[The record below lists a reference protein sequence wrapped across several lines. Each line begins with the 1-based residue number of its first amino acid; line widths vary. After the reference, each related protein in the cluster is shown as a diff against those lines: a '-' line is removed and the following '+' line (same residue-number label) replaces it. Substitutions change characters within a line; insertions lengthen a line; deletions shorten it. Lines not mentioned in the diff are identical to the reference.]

1 MQPFRT
7 LLLPY
12 MGLYSYAIAWT
23 LQGFGVNARVLEP
36 AGRQAVELALSCL
49 RGAECLPCLVTLGDL
64 MAELKKIDDASGLA
78 YFMPTS
84 KGPCRFGLYRSL
96 QELTLKELGAEATFF
111 SLDASEGYSFGAEAK
126 GVELA
131 LFKAIVAADILEAVR
146 AALAPQFQG
155 KDASELEGAY
165 GYAKEALRASLC
177 SGGQDLKAT
186 LTKLNRMF
194 TPLRKAPSP
203 SSPPLVALVG
213 EIFIRGN
220 PVANG
225 GIVAKLETLGLE
237 VAPAP
242 MAEWVEWV
250 LFTHARRLARQ
261 GRRIEALKAYFKLF
275 VLERVEGRLR
285 ALFPGFQ
292 HRLEAGRISQIAKK
306 ASPYAKE
313 CFGGEGLLML
323 GKARSLLELG
333 AAGVVCVYP
342 FGCLPGNIVRVL
354 SKGMAREYRR
364 PWLNVS
370 IEPLEGTHLMTR
382 LEAFAGQVLG
392 RVERPPSSHA
402 ARIG

>member
-7 LLLPY
+7 LLLPS

-23 LQGFGVNARVLEP
+23 LQSFGVNARVLEP

-64 MAELKKIDDASGLA
+64 MAELKKTDDARGLA
-78 YFMPTS
+78 YFMPTA

-96 QELTLKELGAEATFF
+96 QELTLKELGAKVAFF
-111 SLDASEGYSFGAEAK
+111 SLDASEGYSFGVKAK

-146 AALAPQFQG
+146 AALAPQFHG
-155 KDASELEGAY
+155 RDVGELDDTY

-177 SGGQDLKAT
+177 NGGQDLKAT
-186 LTKLNRMF
+186 LARLNRVF
-194 TPLRKAPSP
+194 APIKKAPCP
-203 SSPPLVALVG
+203 PSPPLVAFVG

-225 GIVAKLETLGLE
+225 GIVAKLEALGLE

-242 MAEWVEWV
+242 MAEWLKWV
-250 LFTHARRLARQ
+250 FLTHARRLARE
-261 GRRIEALKAYFKLF
+261 GRRLEALKAYLKLF
-275 VLERVEGRLR
+275 VLERAEGHLR

-292 HRLEAGRISQIAKK
+292 YRLESGRISQIAKK
-306 ASPYAKE
+306 AFPYAKE

-323 GKARSLLELG
+323 GKARSLLEDG

-354 SKGMAREYRR
+354 SKGLAREYRR

-392 RVERPPSSHA
+392 RAKRPPSPYA
-402 ARIG
+402 AGIG